1 MVVNMNNNFTHQLKY
16 LLILIFFISVSN
28 SKAQFNDYTVKL
40 GLQANGILTDTEFD
54 KENRPSDPQ
63 YKFSGLGRLFLRFEF
78 FTPVVEMEVGGGFG
92 RLAGLDT
99 DNNNWWT
106 YIIPLDARV
115 ILSPFDMD
123 VWSPYLYGGAGGMY
137 FNNDKKPSNVPLDR
151 VPEKATG
158 WTTIFPVG
166 GGFEVALSDAITLDF
181 SGGYT
186 FTLSDDLNGYNNR
199 GVPDTEGNYDGYYS
213 AGIGLIFVN
222 GSGSSDKDGDGLTK
236 REEKELGT
244 DPDNPDSDA
253 DGLKDGEEVRTY
265 FTNPLNPDTDGDGLN
280 DGEEVRTYKTDPVKA
295 DTDGDGLSDGDEINL
310 YKTDPLKADTDG
322 DRLSDGDEI
331 NIHKTEPLKVDT
343 DGDTLTDGDEINL
356 YKTDPLN
363 PDTDGD
369 GLRDGEEINMYRTDP
384 LKADTDGGSVDDFT
398 EINRGT
404 NPLNPDDDVI
414 KMDVPIVLEGI
425 TFETG
430 KADITPE
437 SEVVLQGALKTM
449 QTYPDI
455 IVEISG
461 HTDDVGSASSNQTLS
476 QRRADSVR
484 FWLISKGIQPDRIIA
499 KGYGEEFPRVP
510 NDSPELRRM
519 NRRIEFKR
527 IR

>member
-1 MVVNMNNNFTHQLKY
+1 MVLIMKNQIIKNFNIV
-16 LLILIFFISVSN
+16 LLVFLFLSS
-28 SKAQFNDYTVKL
+28 SSLYAQFNDYTVKL
-40 GLQANGILTDTEFD
+40 GLQANGLLPDTEFD
-54 KENRPSDPQ
+54 KENKPKDPE

-78 FTPVVEMEVGGGFG
+78 FTPIVEMEVGGGFG
-92 RLAGLDT
+92 RLAGIDT
-99 DNNNWWT
+99 AKNNWWT
-106 YIIPLDARV
+106 TIIPADLRV

-123 VWSPYLYGGAGGMY
+123 VWSPYLYGGVGAMY
-137 FNNDKKPSNVPLDR
+137 FNNDDPPSDAFNNGK
-151 VPEKATG
+151 EEG

-186 FTLSDDLNGYNNR
+186 FSLSDDLNKYDNR
-199 GVPDTEGNYDGYYS
+199 NVPNTEGNYDGYYS

-244 DPDNPDSDA
+244 DPDNPDTDG

-265 FTNPLNPDTDGDGLN
+265 ITNPLNTDSDTDGLT
-280 DGEEVRTYKTDPVKA
+280 DGEEVKTYSTDPNKSDTDADGLSDNLEIKTHNTDPLKA
-295 DTDGDGLSDGDEINL
+295 DTDGDGLSDGDEI
-310 YKTDPLKADTDG
+310 D
-322 DRLSDGDEI
+322 
-331 NIHKTEPLKVDT
+331 IHKTDPLKVDT
-343 DGDTLTDGDEINL
+343 DSDTISDSDEINL

-363 PDTDGD
+363 QDTDAD
-369 GLRDGEEINMYRTDP
+369 KLKDGEEINMYRTDP
-384 LKADTDGGSVDDFT
+384 LKADTDEGTVDDFT
-398 EINRGT
+398 EVNRGT
-404 NPLNPDDDVI
+404 NPLNPEDDVV

-430 KADITPE
+430 KSDITPE

-449 QTYPDI
+449 QTYSDI

-461 HTDDVGSASSNQTLS
+461 HTDDVGSSSSNQALS

-484 FWLISKGIQPDRIIA
+484 FWLISKGINPDRIIS

-510 NDSPELRRM
+510 NTSPENKRM

>member
-1 MVVNMNNNFTHQLKY
+1 MRNNFTNQLKY
-16 LLILIFFISVSN
+16 LLLLVFLFLITN
-28 SKAQFNDYTVKL
+28 SYAQFNDYTVKL

-54 KENRPSDPQ
+54 KENKPSDPE

-92 RLAGLDT
+92 RLAGIDT
-99 DNNNWWT
+99 AKNNWWT
-106 YIIPLDARV
+106 YMIPIDLRV
-115 ILSPFDMD
+115 ILSPFEMD
-123 VWSPYLYGGAGGMY
+123 VWSPYLYGGVGAMY
-137 FNNDKKPSNVPLDR
+137 FNNDDPPSDVFNNGK
-151 VPEKATG
+151 EEG
-158 WTTIFPVG
+158 WTTMFPVG
-166 GGFEVALSDAITLDF
+166 GGFEVALSEAITLDF

-186 FTLSDDLNGYNNR
+186 FTLSDDLNKYNNLDI
-199 GVPDTEGNYDGYYS
+199 PDTEGNYDGYYS

-244 DPDNPDSDA
+244 DPENPDTDA
-253 DGLKDGEEVRTY
+253 DGLKDGEEVRTIL
-265 FTNPLNPDTDGDGLN
+265 TNPLIPDTDGDSLKDGDEVKAHNTDPNKMDTEVDGLT
-280 DGEEVRTYKTDPVKA
+280 DGE
-295 DTDGDGLSDGDEINL
+295 EINL
-310 YKTDPLKADTDG
+310 YKTDPLKTDTDG
-322 DRLSDGDEI
+322 DGLTDGNEI
-331 NIHKTEPLKVDT
+331 NIHKTDPLKADT
-343 DGDTLTDGDEINL
+343 DSDTLTDGDEINL

-363 PDTDGD
+363 PDSDGD
-369 GLRDGEEINMYRTDP
+369 ELRDGEELNMYRTDP
-384 LKADTDGGSVDDFT
+384 LKADTDNGSVDDFT

-404 NPLNPDDDVI
+404 NPLNPNDDVI

-455 IVEISG
+455 FVEISG

-510 NDSPELRRM
+510 NNSSENKRM

>member
-1 MVVNMNNNFTHQLKY
+1 MVVSMKNYITNKFKF
-16 LLILIFFISVSN
+16 LLIIIFMFSVSA
-28 SKAQFNDYTVKL
+28 SLGQFNDYTVKL
-40 GLQANGILTDTEFD
+40 GVQANVLLPDTEFD
-54 KENRPSDPQ
+54 KGSQSSDPQ

-78 FTPVVEMEVGGGFG
+78 FTPVVETEVGGGFG
-92 RLAGLDT
+92 RLAGVDT
-99 DNNNWWT
+99 DKNNWWT
-106 YIIPLDARV
+106 YIIPLDIRF

-123 VWSPYLYGGAGGMY
+123 VWSPYLYGGIGGMY
-137 FNNDKKPSNVPLDR
+137 FNNDKPPSVISPVD
-151 VPEKATG
+151 VKQHG
-158 WTTIFPVG
+158 WTTIFPLG

-186 FTLSDDLNGYNNR
+186 FSLSDDLNGYNNKDVT
-199 GVPDTEGNYDGYYS
+199 GAEKSNDGYYS

-222 GSGSSDKDGDGLTK
+222 GSGASDKDGDGLTK

-244 DPDNPDSDA
+244 DPDNPDTDG
-253 DGLKDGEEVRTY
+253 DGLNDGEEVRIY
-265 FTNPLNPDTDGDGLN
+265 FTNPLNPDTDGDGLS
-280 DGEEVRTYKTDPVKA
+280 DGDEVRLHKTDPNKA
-295 DTDGDGLSDGDEINL
+295 DTDGDGLSDGDEINK
-310 YKTDPLKADTDG
+310 YNTDPLKADTDG
-322 DRLSDGDEI
+322 DGLSDGDEI
-331 NIHKTEPLKVDT
+331 NIYKTDPLKIDT
-343 DGDTLTDGDEINL
+343 DGDGLTDGDEVNL

-369 GLRDGEEINMYRTDP
+369 GLTDGEEINRYRTDP
-384 LKADTDGGSVDDFT
+384 LNVDTDGGSVDDFT
-398 EINRGT
+398 EIQRGT
-404 NPLNPDDDVI
+404 NPLNPEDDVI

-430 KADITPE
+430 KSDITPE

-499 KGYGEEFPRVP
+499 RGYGEDFPRVP
-510 NDSPELRRM
+510 NDSPDSRRM

>member
-1 MVVNMNNNFTHQLKY
+1 MVVQMRNNFTNQLKY
-16 LLILIFFISVSN
+16 LLLLVFLFLITN
-28 SKAQFNDYTVKL
+28 SYAQFNDYTVKL

-54 KENRPSDPQ
+54 KENKPSDPE

-92 RLAGLDT
+92 RLAGIDT
-99 DNNNWWT
+99 AKNNWWT
-106 YIIPLDARV
+106 YMIPIDLRV
-115 ILSPFDMD
+115 ILSPFEMD
-123 VWSPYLYGGAGGMY
+123 VWSPYLYGGVGAMY
-137 FNNDKKPSNVPLDR
+137 FNNDDPPSDAFNNGK
-151 VPEKATG
+151 EEG
-158 WTTIFPVG
+158 WTTMFPVG
-166 GGFEVALSDAITLDF
+166 GGFEVALSEAITLDF

-186 FTLSDDLNGYNNR
+186 YTLSDDLNKYNNQNL
-199 GVPDTEGNYDGYYS
+199 PNSEGNYDGYYS

-244 DPDNPDSDA
+244 DPENPDTDA
-253 DGLKDGEEVRTY
+253 DGLKDGEEVRTIL
-265 FTNPLNPDTDGDGLN
+265 TNPLIPDTDGDSLKDGDEVKAHNTDPNKTDTDVDGLT
-280 DGEEVRTYKTDPVKA
+280 DGE
-295 DTDGDGLSDGDEINL
+295 EINL
-310 YKTDPLKADTDG
+310 YKTDPLNADTDG
-322 DRLSDGDEI
+322 DGLTDGNEI
-331 NIHKTEPLKVDT
+331 NIHKTDPLKADT
-343 DGDTLTDGDEINL
+343 DSDTLTDGDEINL

-363 PDTDGD
+363 PDSDGD
-369 GLRDGEEINMYRTDP
+369 ELRDGEELNMYRTDP
-384 LKADTDGGSVDDFT
+384 LKADTDNGSVDDFT

-404 NPLNPDDDVI
+404 NPLNPNDDVI

-455 IVEISG
+455 FVEISG

-510 NDSPELRRM
+510 NNSSENKRM

>member
-1 MVVNMNNNFTHQLKY
+1 MKNYFTKQFVW
-16 LLILIFFISVSN
+16 ILSITFVFVTSN
-28 SKAQFNDYTVKL
+28 LQAQFNDYTVKM
-40 GLQANGILTDTEFD
+40 GLQANVLLPDTEFD
-54 KENRPSDPQ
+54 KENKPKDPE
-63 YKFSGLGRLFLRFEF
+63 YKFSGIGRLFIRFEF

-92 RLAGLDT
+92 RLAGIDT
-99 DNNNWWT
+99 VKNNWWT
-106 YIIPLDARV
+106 SIIPLDFRV

-123 VWSPYLYGGAGGMY
+123 VWSPYLYGGVGAMY
-137 FNNDKKPSNVPLDR
+137 FNNDDPPSEPFNNGK
-151 VPEKATG
+151 EEG
-158 WTTIFPVG
+158 WTTMFPVG
-166 GGFEVALSDAITLDF
+166 GGFEVALSEAITLDF

-186 FTLSDDLNGYNNR
+186 FTLSDDLNKYNNR
-199 GVPDTEGNYDGYYS
+199 NIPNAEGNYDGYYS

-244 DPDNPDSDA
+244 DPENPDSDS

-265 FTNPLNPDTDGDGLN
+265 LTNPLN
-280 DGEEVRTYKTDPVKA
+280 A
-295 DTDGDGLSDGDEINL
+295 DTDGDGLKDGDEVKTYNTDPNKTDTDGDGLTDGEEINL

-322 DRLSDGDEI
+322 DGLSDGDEI
-331 NIHKTEPLKVDT
+331 KIHKTDPLKLDT

-356 YKTDPLN
+356 YKTDALN

-398 EINRGT
+398 EVNRGT
-404 NPLNPDDDVI
+404 NPLNPEDDVI

-430 KADITPE
+430 KSDITPE
-437 SEVVLQGALKTM
+437 SGVVLQGALKTM

-461 HTDDVGSASSNQTLS
+461 HTDDVGSASSNQALS

-484 FWLISKGIQPDRIIA
+484 FWLISNGINPDRIIA

-510 NDSPELRRM
+510 NDSPEHKRM

>member
-1 MVVNMNNNFTHQLKY
+1 MVVQMRNNFTNQLKY
-16 LLILIFFISVSN
+16 LLLLVFLFLITN
-28 SKAQFNDYTVKL
+28 SYAQFNDYTVKL

-54 KENRPSDPQ
+54 KENKPSDPE

-92 RLAGLDT
+92 RLAGIDT
-99 DNNNWWT
+99 AKNNWWT
-106 YIIPLDARV
+106 YMIPIDLRV
-115 ILSPFDMD
+115 ILSPFEMD
-123 VWSPYLYGGAGGMY
+123 VWSPYLYGGVGAMY
-137 FNNDKKPSNVPLDR
+137 FNNDDPPSDVFNNGK
-151 VPEKATG
+151 EEG
-158 WTTIFPVG
+158 WTTMFPVG
-166 GGFEVALSDAITLDF
+166 GGFEVALSEAITLDF

-186 FTLSDDLNGYNNR
+186 FTLSDDLNKYNNLDI
-199 GVPDTEGNYDGYYS
+199 PDTEGNYDGYYS
-213 AGIGLIFVN
+213 AGIGVIFVN

-244 DPDNPDSDA
+244 DPENPDTDA
-253 DGLKDGEEVRTY
+253 DGLKDGEEVRTIL
-265 FTNPLNPDTDGDGLN
+265 TNPLIPDTDGDSLKDGDEVKAHNTDPNKMDTEVDGLT
-280 DGEEVRTYKTDPVKA
+280 DGE
-295 DTDGDGLSDGDEINL
+295 EINL
-310 YKTDPLKADTDG
+310 YKTDPLKTDTDG
-322 DRLSDGDEI
+322 DGLTDGNEI
-331 NIHKTEPLKVDT
+331 NIHKTDPLKADT
-343 DGDTLTDGDEINL
+343 DSDTLTDGDEINL

-363 PDTDGD
+363 PDSDGD
-369 GLRDGEEINMYRTDP
+369 ELRDGEELNMYRTDP
-384 LKADTDGGSVDDFT
+384 LKADTDNGSVDDFT

-404 NPLNPDDDVI
+404 NPLNPNDDVI

-455 IVEISG
+455 FVEISG

-510 NDSPELRRM
+510 NNSSENKRM

>member
-1 MVVNMNNNFTHQLKY
+1 MVVLMKNYFTGQFKY
-16 LLILIFFISVSN
+16 LLILIFFISLSSSN
-28 SKAQFNDYTVKL
+28 AQFNDYTVKL
-40 GLQANGILTDTEFD
+40 GLQANGILPDTEFD
-54 KENRPSDPQ
+54 KENKPSNPE

-78 FTPVVEMEVGGGFG
+78 FTPVVEMEAGGGFG
-92 RLAGLDT
+92 RLAGIDT
-99 DNNNWWT
+99 AKNNWWT
-106 YIIPLDARV
+106 YMIPIDLRV

-123 VWSPYLYGGAGGMY
+123 VWSPYLYGGVGAMY
-137 FNNDKKPSNVPLDR
+137 FNNDDPPSDAFNNGK
-151 VPEKATG
+151 EEG
-158 WTTIFPVG
+158 WTTMFPVG
-166 GGFEVALSDAITLDF
+166 GGFEVALSEAITLDF

-186 FTLSDDLNGYNNR
+186 FTLSDDLNKYNNR
-199 GVPDTEGNYDGYYS
+199 DIPNTEGNYDGYYS

-244 DPDNPDSDA
+244 DPENPDTDA

-265 FTNPLNPDTDGDGLN
+265 VTNPLNADTDADGLQ
-280 DGEEVRTYKTDPVKA
+280 DGNEVKA
-295 DTDGDGLSDGDEINL
+295 HNTNPTKTDTDGDGLSDGDEVNL
-310 YKTDPLKADTDG
+310 NKTDPLKADTDS
-322 DRLSDGDEI
+322 DTLSDGDEI
-331 NIHKTEPLKVDT
+331 NVHKTDPLKVDS
-343 DGDTLTDGDEINL
+343 DSDTLTDGDEINL
-356 YKTDPLN
+356 YKTNPLN
-363 PDTDGD
+363 PDTDAD
-369 GLRDGEEINMYRTDP
+369 GLKDGEELNMYRTDP
-384 LKADTDGGSVDDFT
+384 LKADTDSGTVDDFT

-404 NPLNPDDDVI
+404 NPLNPEDDVI

-437 SEVVLQGALKTM
+437 SDIVLQNALKTM

-461 HTDDVGSASSNQTLS
+461 HTDDVGSASSNQSLS
-476 QRRADSVR
+476 QKRADSVR
-484 FWLISKGIQPDRIIA
+484 FWLIGKGVNPDRIIA

-510 NDSPELRRM
+510 NNSSDNKRM